1 MLSLFYVF
9 LQLWMRRGCCVQW
22 NMPLLALTF
31 SCSASHAWM
40 SREVWVCR
48 ADFWT
53 LPLCSHSGW
62 QTGTCD
68 HCVYLTVAPS
78 LSVRVCVRATCV
90 YVCVSFLPSPPS
102 GDSKSGSS
110 TLPPIKSKTN
120 FIEADKYFLPF
131 ELACQSKCPRIV
143 ITSLDCLQVSG
154 GTSRAADGSMF
165 LSTTCYLQYFLKICC
180 PPPQRKLKAYSHSPH
195 ISFPNMCVCVCGP
208 FCNFLHLAEADSIR
222 PPDRQRPGQHGP
234 GQEAHRQDH
243 RDHLRLFPGATDRW
257 RRTATDY

>member
-1 MLSLFYVF
+1 
-9 LQLWMRRGCCVQW
+9 
-22 NMPLLALTF
+22 
-31 SCSASHAWM
+31 M

-78 LSVRVCVRATCV
+78 LCVFVCVRARVCMCV
-90 YVCVSFLPSPPS
+90 LFLPSPPS

-154 GTSRAADGSMF
+154 GTSWVADGYMF
-165 LSTTCYLQYFLKICC
+165 LSTCYLQYFVKICC
-180 PPPQRKLKAYSHSPH
+180 PPQQRKLKACSHSPH
-195 ISFPNMCVCVCGP
+195 IFFPNTCVCGP
-208 FCNFLHLAEADSIR
+208 FCNCLHLAEADSIR

>member
-1 MLSLFYVF
+1 MLSLFYVS

-22 NMPLLALTF
+22 NKPLLALTF

-40 SREVWVCR
+40 SREVWVCQ
-48 ADFWT
+48 ADFWM

-68 HCVYLTVAPS
+68 HCVYLIVTPS
-78 LSVRVCVRATCV
+78 LCVRARVCVL
-90 YVCVSFLPSPPS
+90 FLPSSPS

-154 GTSRAADGSMF
+154 GTSWAADSYMF
-165 LSTTCYLQYFLKICC
+165 LSTCYLQIL
-180 PPPQRKLKAYSHSPH
+180 
-195 ISFPNMCVCVCGP
+195 
-208 FCNFLHLAEADSIR
+208 
-222 PPDRQRPGQHGP
+222 
-234 GQEAHRQDH
+234 
-243 RDHLRLFPGATDRW
+243 LRFAVLLGKEN
-257 RRTATDY
+257 